1 MPTPDGRDQLNTLWG
16 ALLTDAGVDPI
27 TATAATPEPAAAN
40 DADGDQEV
48 LRGYLRGAPEHDP
61 VAAIL
66 AGEADLHDDLEADL
80 HDDLDAD
87 LDDGLSY

>member
-1 MPTPDGRDQLNTLWG
+1 MSTPDARDQLNTLWD

-27 TATAATPEPAAAN
+27 TATAATPEPAAAE
-40 DADGDQEV
+40 DTDGDQEV

-66 AGEADLHDDLEADL
+66 AGEADLHDDLDT
-80 HDDLDAD
+80 D